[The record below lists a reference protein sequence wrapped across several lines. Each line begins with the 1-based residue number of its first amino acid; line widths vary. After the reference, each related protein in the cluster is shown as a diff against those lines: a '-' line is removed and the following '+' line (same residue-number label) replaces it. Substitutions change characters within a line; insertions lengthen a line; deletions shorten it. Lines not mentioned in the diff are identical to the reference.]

1 MKYLP
6 VSVHYKIEKYKT
18 NTLLYS
24 HISKFNN
31 DCSTDIK
38 STCGVITFS
47 FHFKPL
53 CLLLF
58 TLISISYEHIFT

>member
-6 VSVHYKIEKYKT
+6 VSVHYKMEKYKT

-31 DCSTDIK
+31 DYSTDIK
-38 STCGVITFS
+38 CTRSVITFS
-47 FHFKPL
+47 FH
-53 CLLLF
+53 LLLF
-58 TLISISYEHIFT
+58 TLIGILYEHIFT